1 MKTIAFLALLLI
13 VLAIPVGCAKQ
24 EETTEFHEVEPA
36 DDIDIGEI
44 MEDCAEEYVMLTDE
58 EIANLNIPEEYKN
71 LDIYE
76 EKEQMKELNANEHV
90 SDGRYSNIPIDIGE
104 VDVPLTDYPWLD
116 VNREDYDFYEV
127 YQWIGYAI
135 KQYYNNDIKGVY
147 SCNIPDDIIDEETNM
162 IFTVRVHSSERP
174 DLDIWLDLY
183 KYKVI
188 VEEVTKE

>member
-1 MKTIAFLALLLI
+1 
-13 VLAIPVGCAKQ
+13 
-24 EETTEFHEVEPA
+24 
-36 DDIDIGEI
+36 
-44 MEDCAEEYVMLTDE
+44 
-58 EIANLNIPEEYKN
+58 
-71 LDIYE
+71 
-76 EKEQMKELNANEHV
+76 MKELNANEHV